1 MGGCVGGL
9 AGRADG
15 GAGPIPLAPRDAR
28 PPRAGGARPGGAR
41 YGGPGPSGSGG
52 RKGPSAG
59 LMGRTGS
66 APRSLAGEGVREPGC
81 GSGAAARPRSGT
93 AGADGAWRGPRGSGS
108 VRRGAGSGAAGRG
121 SSAGPAGAVVCPLA
135 CSAGTALGSPATSE
149 MAAARFLGLSSVRA
163 MASELL
169 DGIAGSAPAPAAAGV
184 RWALAALSRRR
195 VRPLPAAGCGY
206 GRQREI
212 PRPRWQ
218 GSVRWLVAVRQPRVV
233 ALDRHWRARRIGQ
246 ARSPAPRRCG
256 GGWCRSDPGLRI
268 GPL

>member
-59 LMGRTGS
+59 RMGRTGS
-66 APRSLAGEGVREPGC
+66 APRSLAGGGVREPGC
-81 GSGAAARPRSGT
+81 GSGADARPRSGT
-93 AGADGAWRGPRGSGS
+93 AGADGASEGPARLGFRSAGGGVGRCWQGLLRRASRRCCLSAGVLRRHGLGLAGDVRDGGRQALGVELGSRHGK
-108 VRRGAGSGAAGRG
+108 RAAGRHCRLG
-121 SSAGPAGAVVCPLA
+121 AGAGR
-135 CSAGTALGSPATSE
+135 SRRALGACRS
-149 MAAARFLGLSSVRA
+149 F
-163 MASELL
+163 
-169 DGIAGSAPAPAAAGV
+169 
-184 RWALAALSRRR
+184 RRR
-195 VRPLPAAGCGY
+195 VRPLPAAGCGC

-218 GSVRWLVAVRQPRVV
+218 GSARWLVAVRQPRVV

-246 ARSPAPRRCG
+246 ARSPAPTRCG
-256 GGWCRSDPGLRI
+256 GGRCRSDPGLRI